1 MRTAEPIAAE
11 AARRSPLPDARKFGQ
26 PGAALT
32 TPRRLPL
39 ADNPQTNDDS
49 VEKFPTGGADQ
60 EGVTTIAPDTVAD
73 KLCAWW
79 SPFPGR
85 LQKLTG
91 NSRPHRLL
99 HLRDEQ
105 SSAKTYRVLR
115 RYPRCETS
123 SAAAFDVLR
132 RLSFRPHEKVLFIN
146 MGTFLG
152 DNRRLAVF

>member
-1 MRTAEPIAAE
+1 MRTGEPIAAE
-11 AARRSPLPDARKFGQ
+11 AARRSPLLDARKFGQ

-39 ADNPQTNDDS
+39 AGNPWRDDDF
-49 VEKFPTGGADQ
+49 VEKFSNGSADR

-73 KLCAWW
+73 KLCARW
-79 SPFPGR
+79 SPFCGR

-91 NSRPHRLL
+91 NSRPQRLL
-99 HLRDEQ
+99 HLSDEQ
-105 SSAKTYRVLR
+105 SSAETYRVLR
-115 RYPRCETS
+115 RYPRCEPS
-123 SAAAFDVLR
+123 SAAAFDALR

-146 MGTFLG
+146 TGTFLG